1 MCVDESEKGRE
12 AYADSIGHPFF
23 LFSLLQGP
31 FPCLKGRYK
40 SSSVFLFLGQAGC
53 RCIDMKRKYVWTR
66 LDRNSGE
73 GGRRIVCAVCMK
85 CMSAGRERDVVCG
98 VSFFFHP
105 QLKRT
110 HKYALHASLWLSI
123 MLIKIARTH
132 RHCCRTHSSK
142 HPSKP
147 TQHPKC
153 CRLLVC
159 FPVDVLV
166 VCSYAVVVNF
176 FFVVRAIGRERVRWH
191 DRLSIEGKIEDG
203 RE

>member
-1 MCVDESEKGRE
+1 MCSMYEV
-12 AYADSIGHPFF
+12 
-23 LFSLLQGP
+23 
-31 FPCLKGRYK
+31 
-40 SSSVFLFLGQAGC
+40 
-53 RCIDMKRKYVWTR
+53 YVGW
-66 LDRNSGE
+66 
-73 GGRRIVCAVCMK
+73 A
-85 CMSAGRERDVVCG
+85 RERDVVCG

-132 RHCCRTHSSK
+132 RHCCRTHTLLNI

-176 FFVVRAIGRERVRWH
+176 FFVVRAIGRGRVRWH
-191 DRLSIEGKIEDG
+191 DR
-203 RE
+203 